1 MNNVFVKFEVVE
13 GEMIVTMVQNEEEN
27 GTLTN
32 NEIVMNARSF
42 ANTIYILKALE
53 EKLNAD
59 CNKQIFSQDE
69 EAERLADNVENI
81 RPKTPTPPD
90 NFEELFA
97 NIKSF
102 DENVDNDNSV
112 WMHESAAVRS
122 NEIGIPTDGE
132 QETTNRNASI
142 DETDEK
148 RNISEYASGNEEYDP
163 INFSI
168 IPYEPITVPVKSGK
182 RFYNV
187 KEEKEEK
194 EDHNSLSFK
203 STSSSSSEIEMMDID
218 EAEKQARN
226 LDTSVSVNV
235 EECENSGKNDIITE
249 KIVKKG
255 SMRSRY
261 LNKYAKLLCTKFW
274 DAFDL
279 RCADAKNNRAF
290 LRMTQKEQISKLFD
304 EIHLSVGEEEFTK
317 ALEGCAMGKDIFTSC
332 SKTRAKLLALIY
344 KFINE

>member
-1 MNNVFVKFEVVE
+1 MEFNINKEQRFQMDVLQKLDNLDRKLTS
-13 GEMIVTMVQNEEEN
+13 VTQ
-27 GTLTN
+27 
-32 NEIVMNARSF
+32 R
-42 ANTIYILKALE
+42 LE
-53 EKLNAD
+53 D
-59 CNKQIFSQDE
+59 CESKISSQ
-69 EAERLADNVENI
+69 
-81 RPKTPTPPD
+81 
-90 NFEELFA
+90 
-97 NIKSF
+97 
-102 DENVDNDNSV
+102 
-112 WMHESAAVRS
+112 MHESAAVRS

-142 DETDEK
+142 GETDEK

-187 KEEKEEK
+187 KEGKEEK

-203 STSSSSSEIEMMDID
+203 STSSEIEMMDID
-218 EAEKQARN
+218 DAEKQARN
-226 LDTSVSVNV
+226 LETSVSVNV
-235 EECENSGKNDIITE
+235 EECENSGKNDMITE

-279 RCADAKNNRAF
+279 KCADAKNNRAF
-290 LRMTQKEQISKLFD
+290 LRMTQKEQISKIFD

-344 KFINE
+344 QFINE